1 MNACAAD
8 PGGPVDRTVRA
19 ARAPI
24 RAAARGT
31 TVSSRPVESSPIG
44 GPRRAFAAAIV
55 ALFVAGVAAFG
66 SGVGIYVKAAAGQAL
81 LHLAWMRSAAAGAPV
96 KPWPWADTHPVARL
110 RVPGLYVDEF
120 VLAGAS
126 GRTLAWGP
134 GHLDDSAPPGAPG
147 NTVLSAHRDTHF
159 CFLRRVVPGDAIAL
173 ELPGGGARQYR
184 VREVFVADVR
194 TLRIPRDTAVPTL
207 TLVTCWPFDALVPGG
222 PLRYVVVAEA
232 AGWPRASL

>member
-8 PGGPVDRTVRA
+8 RGGPVDRTVRA

-24 RAAARGT
+24 RAAA
-31 TVSSRPVESSPIG
+31 
-44 GPRRAFAAAIV
+44 IV
-55 ALFVAGVAAFG
+55 ALVVAGVAAFG

-81 LHLAWMRSAAAGAPV
+81 LHLAWMRSAAAGVPV

-120 VLAGAS
+120 VLSGAS

-134 GHLDDSAPPGAPG
+134 GHLDDSAPPGAAG

-159 CFLRRVVPGDAIAL
+159 RFLRRVVPGDAIAL

-207 TLVTCWPFDALVPGG
+207 TLVTCWPFDALAPGG

-232 AGWPRASL
+232 AGRPRASL